1 MLVITPP
8 VILINVISP
17 LAVSLWLFKSTVPF
31 SILEFV
37 TWDVISLFI
46 VNVPLVNV
54 ELLILLIDDT
64 VLAFNELLL
73 KLTVTL
79 SPNATSVNDELK
91 FSLIVTVPFVIV
103 DLLISLIDESLFAVK
118 VLLFK
123 LTFTLLFTLSP
134 NTTLANDELKFS
146 LIVTVPLVIVDLLIS
161 LIDDSVSAVKVL
173 LFKLTFTSLF
183 TLSPNTTLANDVFK
197 LLLIET
203 LPFVI
208 VELLILL
215 TVDSFF
221 AVKVLLFKSTSAIL
235 FNVTSANDEVK
246 SLLIETLPFV
256 IVELSILLTDE
267 PLLAVNEW
275 SFKLTFPILF
285 NYIKKIS

>member
-54 ELLILLIDDT
+54 EFLILLIDDT
-64 VLAFNELLL
+64 VVAFNELLL

-79 SPNATSVNDELK
+79 SPNATSVNNELK

-103 DLLISLIDESLFAVK
+103 DF
-118 VLLFK
+118 
-123 LTFTLLFTLSP
+123 
-134 NTTLANDELKFS
+134 
-146 LIVTVPLVIVDLLIS
+146 LIS
-161 LIDDSVSAVKVL
+161 LIDDPVSAVKVL

-215 TVDSFF
+215 TVELVPVF
-221 AVKVLLFKSTSAIL
+221 VVNELLFKLTFAIL
-235 FNVTSANDEVK
+235 FNTTLFNNESK
-246 SLLIETLPFV
+246 SLLIVTFPLV
-256 IVELSILLTDE
+256 IVELSILITDE
-267 PLLAVNEW
+267 PVLAFSEFVFKLIVTL
-275 SFKLTFPILF
+275 SFK
-285 NYIKKIS
+285 

>member
-1 MLVITPP
+1 MELIWFAVIVPFASSVPVLVITPP

-54 ELLILLIDDT
+54 ELLISLIDDT
-64 VLAFNELLL
+64 VVAFNELPL

-79 SPNATSVNDELK
+79 SPNATSVNNELK

-103 DLLISLIDESLFAVK
+103 DFLISLIDESLF
-118 VLLFK
+118 
-123 LTFTLLFTLSP
+123 
-134 NTTLANDELKFS
+134 
-146 LIVTVPLVIVDLLIS
+146 
-161 LIDDSVSAVKVL
+161 AVKVL

-197 LLLIET
+197 LLLIKT

-215 TVDSFF
+215 TDEPLF
-221 AVKVLLFKSTSAIL
+221 AVNEWVLFKST
-235 FNVTSANDEVK
+235 VTLS
-246 SLLIETLPFV
+246 FV
-256 IVELSILLTDE
+256 FFD
-267 PLLAVNEW
+267 
-275 SFKLTFPILF
+275 
-285 NYIKKIS
+285 